1 MAATDYRC
9 KSEENDLAKIPLIA
23 HEIIVAKHKRREF
36 ALSVALALSVT
47 VGIIALFYKEK

>member
-9 KSEENDLAKIPLIA
+9 KNKDEIAKIPLIA

-47 VGIIALFYKEK
+47 VGIIALVL

>member
-9 KSEENDLAKIPLIA
+9 KSKEEIAKIPLIA

-36 ALSVALALSVT
+36 ALAVALALSVII
-47 VGIIALFYKEK
+47 GIVAFVL